1 MNINTILSQIDL
13 GSYAMPVFQRGYVW
27 NRDQVRKLMN
37 SLYRGYPIGELLV
50 WNTATDPSI
59 SKGDGPLTPGNV
71 NLILDGQQRMTSLYG
86 IIRGYPPKFFDGNE
100 MSFTNLYFNVR
111 DEIFEFYMAAK
122 MKNDPSWI
130 SVTELML
137 DGAAMFVQKK
147 MQEDPDNRLFWLDH
161 MSSLVRL
168 EGIKNIQIHVETVS
182 GPDKTIDIVVD
193 IFNNVNSGGT
203 KLSKGDLALAK
214 ICGEWSSARD
224 ELKKI
229 LSRLH
234 RAGYDFSIE
243 WLLRCITVW
252 LTGQPY
258 FNVIGQLPIEDIK
271 KGIPQTEGLIGT
283 CLDYIG
289 TRLGLDHTRVL
300 GSPYAIATMI
310 GYIRFSGG
318 KLSSVKEWDK
328 LLYWYVHAFLWGR
341 YAGSTESALAQDLNT
356 ISRGDGIDGL
366 IKLLKQSRGD
376 LTIRPEDFWG
386 WSTGARF
393 YPLLYIGSTS
403 RMPRKAW
410 YSGNRYHTHAAFHQA
425 IVENGGDDAFRTAF
439 KHYYLTKDSTWAEY
453 EGSEPFP
460 VTNLFDKN
468 EAERIKRRYI
478 REYNA
483 TDPQYGLNA
492 ATGGR
497 IDFSYA
503 YGAKQRQS
511 DTRTGKDGRTDW
523 RVYIHENKINHKRYV
538 GVTCRDPK
546 SRWAN
551 GKGYRRPSE
560 QTTKYSHFDNAIE
573 KYGWDGFEHIIVAEG
588 LTKFQAA
595 EMEKALIAKYDTTN
609 PERGYNVTRGGD
621 GTSGACHTEE
631 TKQTLSVIAK
641 KRVEK
646 TGIVNFKGQHHSE
659 DTKAKLRDLM
669 SGRYDGNKNPFAGK
683 HHTEETRQKLSD
695 KQSQPVNQYDMQGR
709 FIRQYGSASEAS
721 AAIGVSV
728 TSISYATTGKTRFAG
743 NYLWK
748 KTSEEF
754 PAGVDVDPT
763 AILGNS
769 KHTGQK
775 KRVRQFTKEGTL
787 IKEYASLKD
796 AAEAVGA
803 NVANISAAAYGRTK
817 TCRGFIW
824 MFSD

>member
-393 YPLLYIGSTS
+393 YPLLYLLTRTNHSRDWGTNIELKNSLLGKNSTLEVHHIFPKDLLYKAGKNKAIVNALANYAFLTKDTNLEISNKRPIDYLPEYSQRCPGAIESHWIPMDPELWKLENYEEFLKQRRNNLAAAANALLDSLYKGVIGDTAIVGYSS
-403 RMPRKAW
+403 KKYDNPRSEEEEIEEIAAW
-410 YSGNRYHTHAAFHQA
+410 MSSVGLNEGTTNHELLDENGSVAAIIDLAWPQGIQKGLSEPIALLLNETAETQA
-425 IVENGGDDAFRTAF
+425 IVSKHGFR
-439 KHYYLTKDSTWAEY
+439 YY
-453 EGSEPFP
+453 
-460 VTNLFDKN
+460 
-468 EAERIKRRYI
+468 
-478 REYNA
+478 
-483 TDPQYGLNA
+483 
-492 ATGGR
+492 
-497 IDFSYA
+497 
-503 YGAKQRQS
+503 
-511 DTRTGKDGRTDW
+511 
-523 RVYIHENKINHKRYV
+523 
-538 GVTCRDPK
+538 
-546 SRWAN
+546 
-551 GKGYRRPSE
+551 
-560 QTTKYSHFDNAIE
+560 
-573 KYGWDGFEHIIVAEG
+573 
-588 LTKFQAA
+588 
-595 EMEKALIAKYDTTN
+595 
-609 PERGYNVTRGGD
+609 
-621 GTSGACHTEE
+621 
-631 TKQTLSVIAK
+631 
-641 KRVEK
+641 
-646 TGIVNFKGQHHSE
+646 
-659 DTKAKLRDLM
+659 
-669 SGRYDGNKNPFAGK
+669 
-683 HHTEETRQKLSD
+683 
-695 KQSQPVNQYDMQGR
+695 
-709 FIRQYGSASEAS
+709 
-721 AAIGVSV
+721 
-728 TSISYATTGKTRFAG
+728 TSI
-743 NYLWK
+743 
-748 KTSEEF
+748 EE
-754 PAGVDVDPT
+754 
-763 AILGNS
+763 L
-769 KHTGQK
+769 
-775 KRVRQFTKEGTL
+775 
-787 IKEYASLKD
+787 KEYINTTYLQD
-796 AAEAVGA
+796 
-803 NVANISAAAYGRTK
+803 
-817 TCRGFIW
+817 
-824 MFSD
+824 